1 MVDIVRVSKK
11 FDYFSDMFACLI
23 SSTQGNIFAGRSGLY
38 YQFFGV
44 CSPVEEGAVKV
55 QGVGA
60 CALSGVG
67 LAGEVNVGEARESE
81 GLSGMDIWL
90 FFFGFINMFDP
101 IVGVEVFNVIGG
113 DCVSGFPSSLWRGI
127 TRHEE

>member
-1 MVDIVRVSKK
+1 
-11 FDYFSDMFACLI
+11 MFACLI
-23 SSTQGNIFAGRSGLY
+23 ASTKGNVFTRRCGFNDQL
-38 YQFFGV
+38 FGV

-67 LAGEVNVGEARESE
+67 LAGEVNVCKTRESE
-81 GLSGMDIWL
+81 GFSGMDIRL
-90 FFFGFINMFDP
+90 FFFSFIHMFDS
-101 IVGVEVFNVIGG
+101 IVGVEVINVIGG
-113 DCVSGFPSSLWRGI
+113 DGVSGFPSSWWRGV